1 MVGETRASGSTSLP
15 TGMGQGTGVGVGG
28 SPGVRAGVGRAA
40 RTWSSGPLSRRRLPT
55 CRFMARCSSLL
66 VKEAFSWTSM
76 YLAQSRLT
84 SASSALEPARLA
96 PAWPRASCNFCSSSS
111 SSSSSSLMSFREA
124 STSVNTPDST
134 GGVFA
139 GRERL
144 LRQPHQAPNLRP
156 SPGRQNHPHGQ
167 GLVCGPR
174 LTEQGRRR
182 VRGSTEA

>member
-1 MVGETRASGSTSLP
+1 MVGETSGSGPAPPP
-15 TGMGQGTGVGVGG
+15 TGMDGAGGRGSVCG

-40 RTWSSGPLSRRRLPT
+40 RTWSSGPLSKRRLPT

-96 PAWPRASCNFCSSSS
+96 PAWPSASCNFCSSSS

-134 GGVFA
+134 GGVCGKGTAPDA
-139 GRERL
+139 GT
-144 LRQPHQAPNLRP
+144 
-156 SPGRQNHPHGQ
+156 PGTQLASVPGETEPPTRSRAC
-167 GLVCGPR
+167 VWPR
-174 LTEQGRRR
+174 
-182 VRGSTEA
+182 AC